1 MVYIIDEIKCD
12 VTTDTKLLPF
22 LARFP
27 RKGKATPVREFE
39 HRRTV
44 SKDKE
49 WSSRS
54 TIFFKFLANEAL
66 FIFIIPMLIYFYYSY
81 VRCM

>member
-44 SKDKE
+44 SKPGKTKQNCRQRVVIE
-49 WSSRS
+49 IYY
-54 TIFFKFLANEAL
+54 IFQVSGK
-66 FIFIIPMLIYFYYSY
+66 
-81 VRCM
+81 